1 MLRKQQNGPLSQRFM
16 VDFVHFRPGRAPD
29 PDTVRRSPFGGVWF
43 EVRSLRF
50 GVRKVA
56 RSPIGGFSIVLVLVV
71 VLVLE
76 NGSGFGVRG
85 SEFGVWSLDSEFCLL
100 SSPF

>member
-1 MLRKQQNGPLSQRFM
+1 M

-56 RSPIGGFSIVLVLVV
+56 RSPFGGASIVLVLVV

-76 NGSGFGVRG
+76 NGSGFGV
-85 SEFGVWSLDSEFCLL
+85 WSLDSEFCLL
-100 SSPF
+100 SSAF